1 MSVYKEEQIKEKLD
15 RLEWLREAII
25 SYSPNN
31 TVENTNM
38 RVYNLTEVTGQIAKL
53 KRELYECQNP
63 TTF

>member
-1 MSVYKEEQIKEKLD
+1 MSGYKEEQIKEKLD

-38 RVYNLTEVTGQIAKL
+38 RVYNLTEVIGHIAKL

>member
-1 MSVYKEEQIKEKLD
+1 MSGYKEEQIKEKLD

-38 RVYNLTEVTGQIAKL
+38 RVYNLTEVTEHIAKL

>member
-1 MSVYKEEQIKEKLD
+1 MSGYKEEQIKEKLD

-31 TVENTNM
+31 TVENTNR
-38 RVYNLTEVTGQIAKL
+38 RVYNLTEVTGHIAKL

>member
-1 MSVYKEEQIKEKLD
+1 MSGYKEEQIKEKLD

-38 RVYNLTEVTGQIAKL
+38 RVYNLTEVTEHIAKL

-63 TTF
+63 ATF

>member
-1 MSVYKEEQIKEKLD
+1 MSGYKEEQIKEKLD

-38 RVYNLTEVTGQIAKL
+38 RVYNHTEVTGHIAKL